1 MTRRQ
6 ITRYAACC
14 SALPALRAQIR
25 YREYA
30 RCVPD
35 YLAALAADAYARRN
49 ARIAALKTP
58 AAIRDYQAWARRTF
72 LNSRG
77 RCRSARR

>member
-6 ITRYAACC
+6 ILGTPFLLGA
-14 SALPALRAQIR
+14 SALRAQIR

-30 RCVPD
+30 RCGPD
-35 YLAALAADAYARRN
+35 YLAAVAADAYARRN

-72 LNSRG
+72 LKSRG
-77 RCRSARR
+77 SCRSARR